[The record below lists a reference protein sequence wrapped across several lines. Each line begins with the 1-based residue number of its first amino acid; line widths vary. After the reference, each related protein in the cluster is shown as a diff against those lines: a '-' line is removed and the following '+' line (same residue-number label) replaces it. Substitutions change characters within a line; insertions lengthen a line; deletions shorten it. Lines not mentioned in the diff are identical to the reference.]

1 MSASPIDRATYDAL
15 AETTGAD
22 FVRELVG
29 TFLQEA
35 PAMLAELRSALAAG
49 DAERFRRVAHS
60 LKSNSNTFGALT
72 LATKARELELGGLPK
87 SAAAESQPSLDD
99 LEQEYARV
107 AAALEALRHA

>member
-22 FVRELVG
+22 FVRELVA
-29 TFLQEA
+29 TFLEEA
-35 PAMLAELRSALAAG
+35 PPMLAELRSALAAA

-72 LATKARELELGGLPK
+72 LGAMSRELELGGMAK
-87 SAAAESQPSLDD
+87 VAASGGRALDE

-107 AAALEALRHA
+107 ATALEALRHA

>member
-15 AETTGAD
+15 ADTTGAD

-49 DAERFRRVAHS
+49 DAERFRRTAHS
-60 LKSNSNTFGALT
+60 FKSNSNTFGALT
-72 LATKARELELGGLPK
+72 LGAMARELEHGGITK
-87 SAAAESQPSLDD
+87 VAASGSQPLDD
-99 LEQEYARV
+99 LEHEYARV